1 MEINISKGWRNLTME
16 YKSDRISLVKHEV
29 LSIRVNEELK
39 LALQEV
45 ARKEYLSVSRVV
57 FRALMK
63 VYPELTDII
72 TKN

>member
-1 MEINISKGWRNLTME
+1 MENNN
-16 YKSDRISLVKHEV
+16 DRMSLVKDDV
-29 LSIRVNEELK
+29 LTIRINEELK

-45 ARKEYLSVSRVV
+45 ARQEHLPVSRVV
-57 FRALMK
+57 LRALMK